1 MVERLRWFMVA
12 VPVVVVAALEIVS
25 DSMLDEAFPF
35 PLDTILVVG
44 AVGLL
49 SASFVWIVF
58 RRIDA
63 LNGTLE
69 RRNAELESRATTA
82 RSLHRVSVAV
92 AAPTDLDRVLQVV
105 TDSAREL
112 LGADVSV
119 LALGGPDGALR
130 RRGVSGDPAAV
141 VAVDSVP
148 TDDPFAFVSPAYAIA
163 RLSSPLQRGDETVGV
178 LLIGARAPRS
188 LTVDDV
194 ETLGSLAN
202 LAAIAL
208 ENDRLHERLREL
220 AIVEERER
228 IAREMHDGLAQ
239 VLGYV
244 NTKSQAVEGF
254 LAAGHADEARSQLAE
269 LAAAARSL
277 YVDVREAILGL
288 RSPIPGERGLVEAV
302 EAYAIR
308 FAEASKLAVRVEASP
323 ASRQAALAPAVQAH
337 VFRIV
342 QEGLTN
348 VRKHARAQRAG
359 IAFAVAGD
367 RFVVRVS
374 DDGRGLESRS
384 ASGGQEVGGWPHFGL
399 AAMRERAASIGG
411 EVAWS
416 EAPGGGAIVEL
427 VVPVARAT

>member
-1 MVERLRWFMVA
+1 MVV
-12 VPVVVVAALEIVS
+12 VPVIVVAALEIVS
-25 DSMLDEAFPF
+25 DSLLDSTFPF
-35 PLDTILVVG
+35 PVDAILVVA

-49 SASFVWIVF
+49 SALFVRVVL

-63 LNGTLE
+63 LNGVLE

-92 AAPTDLDRVLQVV
+92 AALSDLDRILQVV
-105 TDSAREL
+105 TDNAREL

-119 LALGGPDGALR
+119 LALGGSDGALV
-130 RRGVSGDPAAV
+130 RRGASGDPLALV
-141 VAVDSVP
+141 VDSVP
-148 TDDPFAFVSPAYAIA
+148 ADDPFAFVRPAYAIA
-163 RLSSPLQRGDETVGV
+163 RLSSPLQRGDETIGV
-178 LLIGARAPRS
+178 LLVGARVPRS
-188 LTVDDV
+188 VTVDDV

-202 LAAIAL
+202 LAAVAL
-208 ENDRLHERLREL
+208 ENDRLHGRLREL

-254 LAAGHADEARSQLAE
+254 LAAGHPDEARSQLAE

-288 RSPIPGERGLVEAV
+288 RSPIAGERGLIEAI
-302 EAYAIR
+302 EAYAVR
-308 FAEASKLAVRVEASP
+308 FAEASKLAVLVEASP
-323 ASRQAALAPAVQAH
+323 ASRQTALTPAVQAH

-348 VRKHARAQRAG
+348 VRKHARAQRAA
-359 IAFAVAGD
+359 IAFAVADD

-374 DDGRGLESRS
+374 DDGRGL
-384 ASGGQEVGGWPHFGL
+384 AGGIVGGGDVAGGWPQFGL

-411 EVAWS
+411 DVAWS
-416 EAPGGGAIVEL
+416 EAPGGGAVVEL
-427 VVPVARAT
+427 VVPVVRTP